1 MNEQIVLS
9 LDRVVALVLR
19 GLLAAVLLA
28 TAAAGAVYT
37 YYRRQP
43 PSYASQTV
51 LTVSTSGF
59 DSGKYGLPSVSV
71 PPLHV
76 TAYRIATLSSEMLAG
91 TLRDLG
97 IADTPSAVQ
106 RLRDRTAISTDD
118 RAQLVY
124 VTVTDRTAAG
134 AAKTANALAA
144 RVVAWDAERTAAALA
159 ELTQVLEQRGAAE
172 AAEIAQLT
180 TAGNAP
186 ARLAAVQTQA
196 AETAEALAGTKR
208 LMSNAPGS
216 VTVLQGAVAPL
227 TTVAPTPL
235 FNAVLAALLALA
247 LVYAFVLVQEIVDPR
262 VYGADDAL
270 KTTRLPL
277 LALLPPTTGRRA
289 YPAELGATLFDGLV
303 AAAGGPPAAV
313 QVTSATGDEGALRV
327 AAALAEAATYHG
339 HRTLLVDADLT
350 EPRLPGL
357 YRDRAKRGTDLSA
370 YLANAERRY
379 QANPVDIGHSQPLY
393 VLFESSPRPAPGT
406 LGRTF
411 ARQLESWR
419 DEFDLVVVRTAPW
432 SSTQDAALVAPLVSG
447 TAIVTNA
454 RRVRRRLLLGQLAAV
469 RRTGGLVYGLVVT
482 HARRDDPAA
491 LSRAAPVEIRPGE
504 VATAATTSRP
514 ST

>member
-144 RVVAWDAERTAAALA
+144 RVVAWDAERTASSLPPKSM
-159 ELTQVLEQRGAAE
+159 
-172 AAEIAQLT
+172 
-180 TAGNAP
+180 AP
-186 ARLAAVQTQA
+186 ACRAA
-196 AETAEALAGTKR
+196 R
-208 LMSNAPGS
+208 
-216 VTVLQGAVAPL
+216 
-227 TTVAPTPL
+227 
-235 FNAVLAALLALA
+235 FC
-247 LVYAFVLVQEIVDPR
+247 R
-262 VYGADDAL
+262 
-270 KTTRLPL
+270 
-277 LALLPPTTGRRA
+277 
-289 YPAELGATLFDGLV
+289 LGARLTPVMARTRSKV
-303 AAAGGPPAAV
+303 A
-313 QVTSATGDEGALRV
+313 
-327 AAALAEAATYHG
+327 
-339 HRTLLVDADLT
+339 
-350 EPRLPGL
+350 
-357 YRDRAKRGTDLSA
+357 
-370 YLANAERRY
+370 
-379 QANPVDIGHSQPLY
+379 
-393 VLFESSPRPAPGT
+393 SSD
-406 LGRTF
+406 
-411 ARQLESWR
+411 S
-419 DEFDLVVVRTAPW
+419 
-432 SSTQDAALVAPLVSG
+432 
-447 TAIVTNA
+447 
-454 RRVRRRLLLGQLAAV
+454 
-469 RRTGGLVYGLVVT
+469 
-482 HARRDDPAA
+482 
-491 LSRAAPVEIRPGE
+491 
-504 VATAATTSRP
+504 
-514 ST
+514 